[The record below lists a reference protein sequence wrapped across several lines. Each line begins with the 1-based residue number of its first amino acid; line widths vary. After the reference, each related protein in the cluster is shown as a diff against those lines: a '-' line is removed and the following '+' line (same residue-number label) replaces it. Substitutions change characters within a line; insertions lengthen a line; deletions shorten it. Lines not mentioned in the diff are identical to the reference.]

1 MTAAETGSHRS
12 TRPPLPRRGGSR
24 LTEHAYNHVRAQVL
38 RGALPAGTVLAETAV
53 ADQLGISKTPVRQA
67 LRTLLQEG
75 LLDVGPRRQL
85 VVSGS
90 WMEHRQ
96 ELLEVR
102 EALERIAVSHACR
115 SMPVEQV
122 DQLRILLRRQTRAAA
137 AGDEDG
143 FIELDEE
150 LHLQL
155 AAGASLRVVP
165 RLLTQLRGFVGL
177 MRLGTVRY
185 EGHLREVIDEHEAI
199 VDAVERRDE
208 AAALEALA
216 LHLHK
221 SEYRR
226 ASDREEAR
234 EETR

>member
-1 MTAAETGSHRS
+1 LGVRTEVAARDV
-12 TRPPLPRRGGSR
+12 RPPVPRRGGSR
-24 LTEHAYNHVRAQVL
+24 LTEHAYNQVREQVL

-67 LRTLLQEG
+67 LRALLHEG
-75 LLDVGPRRQL
+75 LLEVGPRRQL
-85 VVSGS
+85 VVSGA
-90 WMEHRQ
+90 WREHRQ
-96 ELLEVR
+96 ELLQVR
-102 EALERIAVSHACR
+102 EALEQIAVSHACR
-115 SMPVEQV
+115 SMPVEEI
-122 DQLRILLRRQTRAAA
+122 DQLRILLRRQRRAAE

-155 AAGASLRVVP
+155 AAGAELRVVP
-165 RLLTQLRGFVGL
+165 RLLSQLRGFVRL

-185 EGHLREVIDEHEAI
+185 EGHLHEVVDEHEAI

-208 AAALEALA
+208 AKALEALA

-226 ASDREEAR
+226 TYDR
-234 EETR
+234 